1 MVMELFFLGVLVG
14 ALFMYVWGCLLMVF
28 PREQL
33 VVHHIDIAESN
44 RQASAAYQQKRIEDH
59 AYMMAALKD
68 D

>member
-1 MVMELFFLGVLVG
+1 
-14 ALFMYVWGCLLMVF
+14 MVF

-33 VVHHIDIAESN
+33 VVHHIDTAESN
-44 RQASAAYQQKRIEDH
+44 RQALAYQQKRIEDH